1 MQMGLS
7 SPFSSGFSWG
17 NSKNNHRHPELEGT
31 RKEHWAQPLAP
42 YGTTQ
47 TQCLRAV
54 SQYSLSSGTEQ
65 SRTTPSLTSVA
76 VLGMVYPRVWLALL
90 ATRAYCQLGF
100 NLLSVNQNP
109 QIPFYRAVF
118 QPLVPPSVYLGSTAP
133 PQVGNPSLAPVK
145 LTAVGNCPS
154 LQSVKISLRG
164 PSTYRGV
171 SSSS

>member
-118 QPLVPPSVYLGSTAP
+118 QPLVPPVCISRQHCPTPSGESITSSCETYCSWQLPIPPVCQDLSARPLYL
-133 PQVGNPSLAPVK
+133 
-145 LTAVGNCPS
+145 
-154 LQSVKISLRG
+154 
-164 PSTYRGV
+164 
-171 SSSS
+171 